1 MLNNRESSVVLYMAG
16 KREVFVYMPI
26 YKMTGTK
33 DGKQKY
39 RVRIN
44 YQDASGKNRQIDRV
58 AYGNQEAKE
67 LERTLLHQIKSE
79 APARRLTLRDIYE
92 EYIRAKAPEVRETS
106 LQKTRTVLEH
116 HILPVLGDVSLSKLS
131 VRALQDWKSY
141 LEDKTVT
148 AKSGEEQPLSLR
160 TKQNVYGELRAFL
173 NYAVKMDYLPKNPL
187 MRVGNFKD
195 PNTLHKEMDFYTADE
210 FRAFIAKA
218 LECAQNSP
226 NNSEWD
232 YYVFFNIA
240 FYTGMRKG
248 EIHALKWSDID
259 GDYISVKRSIT
270 QKLKGEDRETPPKN
284 KTSIR
289 TLQIP
294 EPLKKILADHK
305 ARYRSLQGF
314 SDDFRICGGTRPL
327 RDTSIQKANERYAKL
342 AGLKTIRIHDF
353 RHSHASLLANN
364 GINIQEIARRLG
376 HAKIEMT
383 WNTYSHLYPREEERA
398 VNILNKIV

>member
-1 MLNNRESSVVLYMAG
+1 
-16 KREVFVYMPI
+16 MPI

-44 YQDASGKNRQIDRV
+44 YKDASGKNRQIDRV

>member
-1 MLNNRESSVVLYMAG
+1 
-16 KREVFVYMPI
+16 MPI
-26 YKMTGTK
+26 YKMTGTR

-327 RDTSIQKANERYAKL
+327 RDTSIQNANERYAKL

>member
-1 MLNNRESSVVLYMAG
+1 
-16 KREVFVYMPI
+16 MPI
-26 YKMTGTK
+26 YKMTGTR

-131 VRALQDWKSY
+131 VRALQDWKSF
-141 LEDKTVT
+141 LEDKTIT
-148 AKSGEEQPLSLR
+148 TKSGGDQPLGLR
-160 TKQNVYGELRAFL
+160 TKQNAYGELRAFL

-187 MRVGNFKD
+187 TRVGNFKD

-327 RDTSIQKANERYAKL
+327 RDTSIQKTNERYA
-342 AGLKTIRIHDF
+342 
-353 RHSHASLLANN
+353 
-364 GINIQEIARRLG
+364 
-376 HAKIEMT
+376 
-383 WNTYSHLYPREEERA
+383 
-398 VNILNKIV
+398 

>member
-1 MLNNRESSVVLYMAG
+1 
-16 KREVFVYMPI
+16 MPI
-26 YKMTGTK
+26 YKMTGTR

-44 YQDASGKNRQIDRV
+44 YKDASGKNRQIDRV

>member
-1 MLNNRESSVVLYMAG
+1 
-16 KREVFVYMPI
+16 MPI
-26 YKMTGTK
+26 YKMTGTR

>member
-1 MLNNRESSVVLYMAG
+1 
-16 KREVFVYMPI
+16 MPI

-141 LEDKTVT
+141 LKDKTVT

-195 PNTLHKEMDFYTADE
+195 PNTLQKEMDFYTADE